1 MAKEHK
7 GLKMFRISIGP
18 SVDGY
23 SRDLMIIS
31 MLNTNSSSCEKP
43 QRSLLQL
50 DAQLA
55 QSVYLKT

>member
-31 MLNTNSSSCEKP
+31 MLKY
-43 QRSLLQL
+43 QLLFL
-50 DAQLA
+50 
-55 QSVYLKT
+55 